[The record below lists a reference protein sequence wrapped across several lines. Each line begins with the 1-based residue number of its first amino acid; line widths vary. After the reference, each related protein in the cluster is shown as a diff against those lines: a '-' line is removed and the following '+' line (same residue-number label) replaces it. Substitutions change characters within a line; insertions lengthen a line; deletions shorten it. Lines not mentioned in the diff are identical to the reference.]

1 MCVYGGICTNWLLN
15 LRLFDF
21 RPICKYIIVK
31 MFQTLF
37 VHKGEHVENLEP
49 L

>member
-1 MCVYGGICTNWLLN
+1 MCVCGGICTNKLLN
-15 LRLFDF
+15 LDFLTFDTF
-21 RPICKYIIVK
+21 VIIIVK

-37 VHKGEHVENLEP
+37 VQIGEHVENLEP